1 MRVLISGAGVAGPTL
16 AYWLLRHGFTPTL
29 VEAAPSLRTGGYVID
44 FWGAGFEIANRMGL
58 LPSIRPRGYIVREVR
73 AVDDRGRTAASLP
86 TQAFFK
92 MTQGQFLSIP
102 RGDLAACIYAALDG
116 KVETLFGDRVV
127 RLEQSTSGIEV
138 GFASHPSRHFDL
150 VVGCD
155 GLHSGIRQLV
165 YGDESQFEKYL
176 GFKVAA
182 FEAPGYAPREELVY
196 IMHTGVGRQIARF
209 SKRDNRTMFLFTF
222 QDNDPSLPSSL
233 DAQKAL
239 LREKFASMGWE
250 MPQILDALD
259 QTSSLYIDR
268 VSQIHMGPA
277 PASWSRGRV
286 TLLGDAAFAVS
297 LLAGQGTALAMIAAY
312 ILAGELRRADGDY
325 SRAFAQYQQR
335 FGPFVLAKQK
345 AAPRLAGFFA
355 PRSRLALFI
364 RNQAMDLMRFNWIAN
379 FAVSRDIRDRIEL
392 PEY

>member
-1 MRVLISGAGVAGPTL
+1 MRILISGAGVAGPTV

-29 VEAAPSLRTGGYVID
+29 VESAPRLRTGGYVID
-44 FWGAGFEIANRMGL
+44 FWGAGFEIANRMGM
-58 LPSIRPRGYIVREVR
+58 LPSIRPCGYIVREVR

-116 KVETLFGDRVV
+116 KVETLFADRVV
-127 RLEQSTSGIEV
+127 RLEQSTSGVEV
-138 GFASHPSRHFDL
+138 GFASRPARHFDL

-182 FEAPGYAPREELVY
+182 FEVPGYAPRDELVY
-196 IMHTGVGRQIARF
+196 IMHTAVGRQIARF
-209 SKRDNRTMFLFTF
+209 SMRDNRTMFLFTF
-222 QDNDPSLPSSL
+222 QDDDPSLPSSL
-233 DAQKAL
+233 DGQKAL
-239 LREKFASMGWE
+239 LREKFGSMGWE
-250 MPQILDALD
+250 TPQILDALD
-259 QTSSLYIDR
+259 QTSDLYFDR

-277 PASWSRGRV
+277 PDSWSRGRV

-312 ILAGELRRADGDY
+312 ILAGELHRTGGDY
-325 SRAFAQYQQR
+325 TRAFAQYQQQ
-335 FGPFVLAKQK
+335 FGPFVLGKQK

-355 PRSRLALFI
+355 PSSQLALFI
-364 RNQAMDLMRFNWIAN
+364 RNKAMSLMKFNWIAN
-379 FAVSRDIRDRIEL
+379 LAVSRDIRDRIEL

>member
-1 MRVLISGAGVAGPTL
+1 MHILISGAGVAGPTL

-29 VEAAPSLRTGGYVID
+29 VESAPRLRTGGYIID

-58 LPSIRPRGYIVREVR
+58 LPSFRPYAYTVGEIRV
-73 AVDDRGRTAASLP
+73 VDDRGHTAARLP

-92 MTQGQFLSIP
+92 MTRGQFLSIA

-127 RLEQSTSGIEV
+127 RLEQSDSGVEV
-138 GFASHPSRHFDL
+138 GFASRPARHFDL
-150 VVGCD
+150 VIGCD

-165 YGDESQFEKYL
+165 YGDEWQFEKYL

-182 FEAPGYAPREELVY
+182 FDVRGYAQRDELVY
-196 IMHTGVGRQIARF
+196 IMHTAVGRQIARF
-209 SKRDNRTMFLFTF
+209 SMHDNRTMFLFTF
-222 QDNDPSLPSSL
+222 KDDDPSLPATL
-233 DAQKAL
+233 PKQKSL
-239 LREKFASMGWE
+239 LREQFGSMGWE
-250 MPQILDALD
+250 TPQILDALD
-259 QTSSLYIDR
+259 QTTDLYIDR

-277 PASWSRGRV
+277 PDSWSSGRV

-297 LLAGQGTALAMIAAY
+297 LLAGQGTALSMIAAY
-312 ILAGELRRADGDY
+312 ILAGELRRASGDHT
-325 SRAFAQYQQR
+325 RAFAEYQRR

-355 PRSRLALFI
+355 PSSRLALFV
-364 RNQAMDLMRFNWIAN
+364 RNKTMSLMNLPWIAN
-379 FAVSRDIRDRIEL
+379 LAISHDIADRIEL